1 MYHDL
6 KTYLIR
12 SLIKYAHAILL
23 KTNDLQ
29 ILDSEISLK
38 FFLVGWNTYFTS
50 FWVTGALIP
59 KI

>member
-38 FFLVGWNTYFTS
+38 FFLVG
-50 FWVTGALIP
+50 
-59 KI
+59 